1 MYAFPAKLGVHSSFE
16 HLPLTFGAFEVG
28 SSIPEKDFSDVI
40 PTGNGAKDSAQFS
53 TLLILRFRIKLRWDR
68 LQ

>member
-40 PTGNGAKDSAQFS
+40 GAKDSAQFS
-53 TLLILRFRIKLRWDR
+53 TLLILPSPNYGLE
-68 LQ
+68 